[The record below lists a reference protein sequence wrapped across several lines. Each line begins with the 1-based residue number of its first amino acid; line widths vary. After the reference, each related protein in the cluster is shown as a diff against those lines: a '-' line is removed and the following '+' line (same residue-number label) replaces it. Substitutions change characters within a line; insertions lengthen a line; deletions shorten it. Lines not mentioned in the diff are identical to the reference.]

1 MVGDVDEGEDVILY
15 IAAVVVIVVSVVVD
29 DENDEDNRGLNI
41 QDECPLYIFE
51 ESYTNMPYVM
61 STTTTT
67 TTTTL
72 TSAAGPAPS
81 GL

>member
-15 IAAVVVIVVSVVVD
+15 IAVVVIVVSVVVD

-61 STTTTT
+61 STTTTST

>member
-51 ESYTNMPYVM
+51 ESYTNMLYVM
-61 STTTTT
+61 STTT